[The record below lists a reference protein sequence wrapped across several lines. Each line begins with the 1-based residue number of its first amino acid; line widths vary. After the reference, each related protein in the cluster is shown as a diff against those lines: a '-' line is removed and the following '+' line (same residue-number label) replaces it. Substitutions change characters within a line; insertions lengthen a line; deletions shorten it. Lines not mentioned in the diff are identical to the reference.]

1 VSIELDTVS
10 ALWEHSS
17 GLDLLRAWADGRL
30 PIFAHAA
37 RMGERILAV
46 EAGRLEMSWLPGPD
60 QANLAG
66 AAHGGYICTVLDD
79 ASGLSVATLGDRF
92 RPSLTLDLRVEFLR
106 PALIG
111 VTHSVTGT
119 VVHHGRTRTVAD
131 AAISSPDGKLVARA
145 SGSFVPNR
153 SYDPR

>member
-1 VSIELDTVS
+1 MSIELDTI
-10 ALWEHSS
+10 ATLWEHSS

-30 PIFAHAA
+30 PTFPHTE
-37 RMGERILAV
+37 RMGVRILAA
-46 EAGRLEMSWLPGPD
+46 EPGRLEMSWLPGPD

-66 AAHGGYICTVLDD
+66 AAHGGFICTVLDD

-111 VTHSVTGT
+111 VTHTVTGT

-131 AAISSPDGKLVARA
+131 AAITGADGALVARA

-153 SYDPR
+153 LYDPR